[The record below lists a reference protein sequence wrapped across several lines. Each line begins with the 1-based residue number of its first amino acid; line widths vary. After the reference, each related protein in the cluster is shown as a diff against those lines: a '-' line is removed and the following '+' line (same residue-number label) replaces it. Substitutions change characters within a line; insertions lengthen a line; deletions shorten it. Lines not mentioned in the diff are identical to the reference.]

1 MQEEVITGVKT
12 ELAFV
17 GTGWIGLNRLKALT
31 DEGLCKTVA
40 IYDTDHKNAR
50 KAAEIAPGA
59 KILKDFD
66 ELLETRPDG
75 IVIATPSAMHAEQCI
90 KALHRGIPVFCQKPL
105 ARNAEETRTVI
116 SAAYVANRHLGVD
129 MSYRYTDGMQ
139 QIYNLHRDSLGRIFA
154 VDLVF
159 NNAYGPD
166 KQWFYNKKLSGG
178 GCLLDLGVHMV
189 DLALWV
195 LGFPEITS
203 VSSAVYMKG
212 KLMDTEKDF
221 TEDYVT
227 AQVLTSDDVLI
238 RLVCSWTL
246 NAGQEADIRAS
257 FYGTKGSALFYNIDG
272 SFYDFETAIARGT
285 KREIVST
292 PPDDWGGRALVSWT
306 RELQES
312 KLFRKSSFLYYNTAE
327 TIDRIYRRDITSKPA
342 WE

>member
-12 ELAFV
+12 KLAFV
-17 GTGWIGLNRLKALT
+17 GTGWIGLNRMKALM
-31 DEGLCKTVA
+31 DEGISDTVA
-40 IYDTDHKNAR
+40 IYDTDLKNAR
-50 KAAEIAPGA
+50 KAAELAPDA
-59 KILKDFD
+59 RVLKDYD
-66 ELLETRPDG
+66 DLLETGPGG

-139 QIYNLHRDSLGRIFA
+139 KIYNKYRNDLGRIFA

-178 GCLLDLGVHMV
+178 GCLLDLGVHLV

-195 LGFPEITS
+195 LGFPEIST
-203 VSSAVYMKG
+203 VSSAVFMKG

-221 TEDYVT
+221 TEDYAT
-227 AQVLTSDDVLI
+227 AQLITSDDILI

-246 NAGQEADIRAS
+246 HAGQDADIRAS
-257 FYGTKGSALFYNIDG
+257 FHGTRGSALFYNVDG
-272 SFYDFETAIARGT
+272 SFYDFETVIARGT
-285 KREIVST
+285 KREVVST
-292 PPDDWGGRALVSWT
+292 PPDNWGGKAVVSWA

-312 KLFRKSSFLYYNTAE
+312 KLFRESSFMYYNTAE
-327 TIDRIYRRDITSKPA
+327 VIDRIYRRDITSKPV
-342 WE
+342 WG

>member
-1 MQEEVITGVKT
+1 MQGEVITGAKT

-17 GTGWIGLNRLKALT
+17 GTGWIGLNRMKALM
-31 DEGLCKTVA
+31 DEGVSKAVA
-40 IYDTDHKNAR
+40 IYDSDTKNAR
-50 KAAEIAPGA
+50 KAAEIAHGA
-59 KILKDFD
+59 VILNDFD
-66 ELLETRPDG
+66 DLLETRPEG

-139 QIYNLHRDSLGRIFA
+139 KIYHRHRNDLGRIFA

-178 GCLLDLGVHMV
+178 GCLLDLGVHLV

-195 LGFPEITS
+195 LGFPEISS

-221 TEDYVT
+221 TEDYAT
-227 AQVLTSDDVLI
+227 AQLITSDDILM

-246 NAGQEADIRAS
+246 HAGQDADIRAS
-257 FYGTKGSALFYNIDG
+257 FHGTRGSALFHNLNG
-272 SFYDFETAIARGT
+272 SFYDFETVIARGT
-285 KREIVST
+285 KREVVST
-292 PPDDWGGRALVSWT
+292 PPDDWGGKAIVNWV

-312 KLFRKSSFLYYNTAE
+312 NLFRESSFLYYNTAE
-327 TIDRIYRRDITSKPA
+327 AIDRIYRRDITSKPA